1 MRLGRA
7 LGAECPQMLCGSDVQ
22 LVVGDGRRR
31 RDALTEI
38 VARQY
43 FQRIARSEY
52 DDSAGLAGGVD
63 AAVGRYRRGN
73 VLPERAQALP
83 IDYESPGVGRVTR
96 HHAAVPYEV
105 KPSAIEQ
112 R

>member
-1 MRLGRA
+1 MVDRTALVGSYDCA
-7 LGAECPQMLCGSDVQ
+7 LGASLGSECPKVICSSDIQ

-43 FQRIARSEY
+43 FQCIARSEY

-63 AAVGRYRRGN
+63 AAVSRDRRGD
-73 VLPERAQALP
+73 VQTKFW
-83 IDYESPGVGRVTR
+83 V
-96 HHAAVPYEV
+96 
-105 KPSAIEQ
+105 
-112 R
+112 